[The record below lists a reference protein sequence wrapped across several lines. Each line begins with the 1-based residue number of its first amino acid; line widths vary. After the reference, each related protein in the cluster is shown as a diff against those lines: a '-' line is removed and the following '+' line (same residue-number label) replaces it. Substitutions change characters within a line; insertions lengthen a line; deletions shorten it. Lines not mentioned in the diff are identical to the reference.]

1 MTATAEAPRRA
12 ESWTAAAAA
21 AIAVAAYLP
30 SRIPLANI
38 DDYNVRPF
46 ASDYWGS
53 LGDIVLRDAPNGRFR
68 PLYWAV
74 EGLLGLLTGPSGT
87 VLHAGRLAF
96 LAAAVGLQVLLSA
109 RLGAGLL
116 PSALLSIAT
125 AWSLPALETWLPGG
139 PSEAFAQAFAVA
151 CTLAVLRARSAR
163 AVILA
168 AALGLAACLMKE
180 TYSPW
185 TAAALGARAVSAL
198 LARERGAVVA
208 AALSGAAIQLAPP
221 LTAFLLVKALSS
233 SYLGHV
239 LTAVSASPVAAVAE
253 IVRWN
258 ALALALGVI
267 GLAAIAVRLAR
278 TRPRT
283 WPPEDLVVLAV
294 AGGATAATIALGYS
308 IPRYFLPLNGAL
320 ALVAARGA
328 AGLRAARVPAWARA
342 AVAVLLVVATAAG
355 GARAALDAHRSLI
368 QHRADERMRRQLGD
382 ALAAGGG
389 LRVFWIPEEV
399 ERPIGAVKHL
409 AADGIRGDVAMQ
421 PCVAPIPASAQTY
434 LSLFA
439 RYSVSVGPA
448 ATVFASTDCPGAPR
462 VPLDRACS
470 LALPGIQSF
479 LPRYGC
485 FDVAERA
492 VRIERY

>member
-1 MTATAEAPRRA
+1 MNASTGSPRRA
-12 ESWTAAAAA
+12 QLWTAVAAA

-46 ASDYWGS
+46 ASDYWGA
-53 LGDIVLRDAPNGRFR
+53 LGEIVVRDAPNGRFR
-68 PLYWAV
+68 PLYWAL

-87 VLHAGRLAF
+87 VLHAGRLLF
-96 LAAAVGLQVLLSA
+96 LAAAVGLQVLVSA

-125 AWSLPALETWLPGG
+125 AWSMPALTTWLPGG

-163 AVILA
+163 AVA
-168 AALGLAACLMKE
+168 AAVALGLAACLIKE

-185 TAAALGARAVSAL
+185 TAAALGARAIAAL
-198 LARERGAVVA
+198 LARERRAIATVALTGAG
-208 AALSGAAIQLAPP
+208 LQLAPP
-221 LTAFLLVKALSS
+221 VAAFVLVRAWSR

-239 LTAVSASPVAAVAE
+239 LTAVSASPVAAVVE
-253 IVRWN
+253 IIRWN
-258 ALALALGVI
+258 PLALALGVL
-267 GLAAIAVRLAR
+267 GFAAMAVRLAR
-278 TRPRT
+278 VRPRS
-283 WPPEDLVVLAV
+283 WPLEDLVVLAV
-294 AGGATAATIALGYS
+294 AGAATAATIALGFTV
-308 IPRYFLPLNGAL
+308 PRYFLPLNGAL

-328 AGLRAARVPAWARA
+328 AGLQASRVPAWGR
-342 AVAVLLVVATAAG
+342 AVAAGVLVVATAAG
-355 GARAALDAHRSLI
+355 GARAVLDARLSLL
-368 QHRADERMRRQLGD
+368 QHRADERMRRQLGE
-382 ALAAGGG
+382 ALSADGGV
-389 LRVFWIPEEV
+389 RVFWVPEEV

-434 LSLFA
+434 LNLFA
-439 RYSVSVGPA
+439 RYPGPVGPA
-448 ATVFASTDCPGAPR
+448 AAVLASTDCPGAPR
-462 VPLDRACS
+462 APLDRACS
-470 LALPGIQSF
+470 LVLPGIQSVA
-479 LPRYGC
+479 PRYAC